1 MAKPSKITIEQD
13 TNDIGYDLSLY
24 LDGKPIPWKNINQL
38 LIKESV
44 YSFVPRIEFSFMD
57 DGFFTLYNPVLEGQI
72 IDVVIA
78 LNKESDN
85 IVKQTFS
92 ILSSSVMQ
100 ASAVDGPQIISV
112 LGVLNRPSL
121 INKSYNNS
129 YAKQTFSEVLESI
142 ASYNNLALV
151 SRIKSSDKMTWY
163 QLNQTDNEFVN
174 DSIYRSYIS
183 DDDVPFCYINRD
195 ANLIYTSLKTESK
208 KRSDLIFRKDNDK
221 ALSKADDVGLDRYYT
236 SFTYADKSGFINS
249 LQGGYGTRMSY
260 YDGNKLVTEDIKSAP
275 FSELTKFKN
284 KLNVNYDKFT
294 NQTMKFGQLNNV
306 YDSYFKSLVTNDLVR
321 KSLFA
326 TTVVLNVKPNTYQL
340 FDKINI
346 EIEKGNNLVQ
356 SQSGDYLIGSILH
369 NIGSNGRYNQML
381 VCFRDGVG
389 TSNSTTLFNNPL
401 KEN

>member
-1 MAKPSKITIEQD
+1 
-13 TNDIGYDLSLY
+13 
-24 LDGKPIPWKNINQL
+24 
-38 LIKESV
+38 
-44 YSFVPRIEFSFMD
+44 
-57 DGFFTLYNPVLEGQI
+57 
-72 IDVVIA
+72 
-78 LNKESDN
+78 
-85 IVKQTFS
+85 
-92 ILSSSVMQ
+92 
-100 ASAVDGPQIISV
+100 
-112 LGVLNRPSL
+112 
-121 INKSYNNS
+121 
-129 YAKQTFSEVLESI
+129 
-142 ASYNNLALV
+142 
-151 SRIKSSDKMTWY
+151 
-163 QLNQTDNEFVN
+163 
-174 DSIYRSYIS
+174 
-183 DDDVPFCYINRD
+183 
-195 ANLIYTSLKTESK
+195 
-208 KRSDLIFRKDNDK
+208 
-221 ALSKADDVGLDRYYT
+221 
-236 SFTYADKSGFINS
+236 
-249 LQGGYGTRMSY
+249 MSY